1 MKKILQ
7 IKHFV
12 NSKIQSQLVDQED
25 RLIGMLAQFVDKMA
39 YVLPIVEAD
48 VPSSYYLD
56 LVNILQIL
64 TPLSKVFRIVLVHS
78 YGFNQS

>member
-56 LVNILQIL
+56 LVNILQI
-64 TPLSKVFRIVLVHS
+64 
-78 YGFNQS
+78 

>member
-48 VPSSYYLD
+48 VPSSSYLD
-56 LVNILQIL
+56 LVNILQI
-64 TPLSKVFRIVLVHS
+64 
-78 YGFNQS
+78 

>member
-25 RLIGMLAQFVDKMA
+25 RLIGMLAQFNDNMA
-39 YVLPIVEAD
+39 YVLPIVEGD
-48 VPSSYYLD
+48 VPSFYYLD
-56 LVNILQIL
+56 LVNILQI
-64 TPLSKVFRIVLVHS
+64 
-78 YGFNQS
+78 

>member
-25 RLIGMLAQFVDKMA
+25 RLIGVLAQFVDKMA

-48 VPSSYYLD
+48 VPASYYLD
-56 LVNILQIL
+56 LVNILQI
-64 TPLSKVFRIVLVHS
+64 
-78 YGFNQS
+78 

>member
-39 YVLPIVEAD
+39 YVLPIVEGD
-48 VPSSYYLD
+48 VPSFYYLD
-56 LVNILQIL
+56 LVNILQI
-64 TPLSKVFRIVLVHS
+64 
-78 YGFNQS
+78 

>member
-25 RLIGMLAQFVDKMA
+25 RLIGMLTQFVDKMA
-39 YVLPIVEAD
+39 NVLPIVEAD

-56 LVNILQIL
+56 FVNILQI
-64 TPLSKVFRIVLVHS
+64 
-78 YGFNQS
+78 

>member
-48 VPSSYYLD
+48 VPSYYLD
-56 LVNILQIL
+56 LVNILQI
-64 TPLSKVFRIVLVHS
+64 
-78 YGFNQS
+78 

>member
-25 RLIGMLAQFVDKMA
+25 RLIGVLAQFVDKMA

-56 LVNILQIL
+56 LVNILQI
-64 TPLSKVFRIVLVHS
+64 
-78 YGFNQS
+78 